1 VSIEAGKIRYRI
13 AYSNR
18 RAAKMVQQNRGFTL
32 VEILIVVMLIGALAA
47 IAVPRYAGAK
57 DKAYQAAMTADLRA
71 AAILEEQYAADN
83 HGQYFSGSATHDSP
97 LNGFTPSKDVTV
109 TFTAFNILGSQ
120 LGDWVAIAHHGLS
133 TENCE
138 MRSGVV
144 TCTGDNGLAMGTIR
158 LH

>member
-1 VSIEAGKIRYRI
+1 
-13 AYSNR
+13 
-18 RAAKMVQQNRGFTL
+18 MVKQNRGFTL
-32 VEILIVVMLIGALAA
+32 IEVLIVVTLVGALAA

-71 AAILEEQYAADN
+71 AAILQEQYATEN
-83 HGQYFSGSATHDSP
+83 HGQYFSGTATHESP

-120 LGDWVAIAHHGLS
+120 LGDWVAVAHHGQS

-144 TCTGDNGLAMGTIR
+144 ACTGDNGLAVGTIR

>member
-1 VSIEAGKIRYRI
+1 MYAVRK
-13 AYSNR
+13 
-18 RAAKMVQQNRGFTL
+18 GFTL
-32 VEILIVVMLIGALAA
+32 IEILIVLLVLGAVAA
-47 IAVPRYAGAK
+47 IAIPHYAGAK
-57 DKAYQAAMTADLRA
+57 NKAYQAAMAADLRA

-120 LGDWVAIAHHGLS
+120 LGDWVAVAHHGQS

-138 MRSGVV
+138 MRSGVI
-144 TCTGDNGLAMGTIR
+144 TCTNEQGLATGTIR
-158 LH
+158 PH

>member
-1 VSIEAGKIRYRI
+1 MDRIR
-13 AYSNR
+13 
-18 RAAKMVQQNRGFTL
+18 KGFTL
-32 VEILIVVMLIGALAA
+32 IEILIVVVILGAVAA
-47 IAVPRYAGAK
+47 IAIPHYAGAK
-57 DKAYQAAMTADLRA
+57 NKAYQAAMAADLRA

-120 LGDWVAIAHHGLS
+120 LGDWVAVAHHGQS

-138 MRSGVV
+138 MRSGVI
-144 TCTGDNGLAMGTIR
+144 TCTNEQGLATGTIR
-158 LH
+158 PH

>member
-1 VSIEAGKIRYRI
+1 MYAVR
-13 AYSNR
+13 N
-18 RAAKMVQQNRGFTL
+18 GFTL
-32 VEILIVVMLIGALAA
+32 IEILIVVVVLGAIAA
-47 IAVPRYAGAK
+47 IAIPHYAGAK
-57 DKAYQAAMTADLRA
+57 NKAYQAAMAADLRT

-120 LGDWVAIAHHGLS
+120 LGDWVAVAHHGQS

-138 MRSGVV
+138 MRSGVI
-144 TCTGDNGLAMGTIR
+144 TCTNEQGLATGTIR
-158 LH
+158 PH